1 MKFSFLL
8 LLLLFGK
15 NISAKNEYSWK
26 YVKTEVYKVYYNVY
40 VNQWFKETT
49 SELNVFEVSIDENV
63 SEAKIRFRNFSDSVV
78 YWGLDDLEYYK
89 LFKDG
94 RATKLRNDVDVTS
107 LMYEAGVNKEA
118 EIPFYL
124 CCMDSMGSFFVKVK
138 MKVSDYTKYYIYVY
152 LEKIKE

>member
-78 YWGLDDLEYYK
+78 YWGLDDLEYESK
-89 LFKDG
+89 
-94 RATKLRNDVDVTS
+94 
-107 LMYEAGVNKEA
+107 
-118 EIPFYL
+118 
-124 CCMDSMGSFFVKVK
+124 
-138 MKVSDYTKYYIYVY
+138 
-152 LEKIKE
+152 